1 MWAALVVEDKC
12 ELDCRGSQEIVGRSR
27 LMLHNLP
34 GRDVRLS
41 EKEEERGKSLTSSS
55 VNPST
60 RHPPCGDWFE
70 EEPLEDDQVQQQV
83 EQIWSVRAGRRWE
96 GRGWRSL
103 GISSIV
109 RHSPRATDP
118 LTLCHRVS
126 FLLDHTQVIHSVY
139 DLHCSVPAWYN
150 VTYCHTL
157 LGPSHGGIFTV
168 EIFWQF
174 EGKPPPL
181 TKLYWPDELSW
192 GFSANWGRIE
202 LDRCS
207 VRWILAEL
215 SGFEWI
221 RESDLSDDV
230 AGLEHLSISPQQCG
244 PSSHDCSSCSFYTL
258 EQKRQNARNCLYR
271 LWRIVFTHCGEK
283 LLMPCLIFW

>member
-1 MWAALVVEDKC
+1 M
-12 ELDCRGSQEIVGRSR
+12 
-27 LMLHNLP
+27 
-34 GRDVRLS
+34 
-41 EKEEERGKSLTSSS
+41 
-55 VNPST
+55 
-60 RHPPCGDWFE
+60 
-70 EEPLEDDQVQQQV
+70 
-83 EQIWSVRAGRRWE
+83 
-96 GRGWRSL
+96 
-103 GISSIV
+103 
-109 RHSPRATDP
+109 
-118 LTLCHRVS
+118 S

-174 EGKPPPL
+174 EGEPPPPL
-181 TKLYWPDELSW
+181 KLYWPDELSW

-230 AGLEHLSISPQQCG
+230 AGLEHLSISPQHCSR
-244 PSSHDCSSCSFYTL
+244 SSHVVMTAPLVVSTLLSKKDKMQETVFTDCEELFLRTL
-258 EQKRQNARNCLYR
+258 EKSC
-271 LWRIVFTHCGEK
+271 
-283 LLMPCLIFW
+283 